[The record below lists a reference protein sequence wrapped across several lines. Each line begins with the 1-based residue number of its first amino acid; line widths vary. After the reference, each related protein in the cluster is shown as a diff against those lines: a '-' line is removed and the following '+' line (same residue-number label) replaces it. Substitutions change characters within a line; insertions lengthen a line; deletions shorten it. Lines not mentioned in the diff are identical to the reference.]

1 MKKLLLLGGLRYL
14 LPVIETAHKLGLYVI
29 TCDNIPDNIAH
40 NYSDEYRNISI
51 IDKGAVLKL
60 AKQLEIDGIM
70 SFAVD
75 PGVLTAAY
83 VAEELG
89 LPGPPYKSVKIL
101 QNKALFRQFLAENN
115 FNVPKA
121 KGFSTYEDAE
131 NEIDFFK
138 FPVIVKPVDSAGS
151 KGVTKVD
158 DLNGLYDAI
167 NIALSNSV
175 YANEFIIEEFITNVG
190 FPSDSDCFSVDSDL
204 RYISFSNQFF
214 DINAN
219 NPYTP
224 AGFSWPSEMPL
235 KHQKFLVKELKRL
248 VKILKLGTSIYN
260 IEVRVGRDQKPYI
273 MEVSPRGG
281 GNRLSE
287 ILKYVTG
294 TDLIRNAI
302 NASLGETIE
311 NLSLPTY
318 NGYWVEIILHSE
330 RNGVFKNL
338 YIKPEIQK
346 NLFEI
351 DLWIEEGD
359 KVNAFNAANNTLGTI
374 IAKFNT
380 KDEMFS
386 FLRNQRDFIRVISS
400 IE

>member
-131 NEIDFFK
+131 NGIDFFK

-175 YANEFIIEEFITNVG
+175 YANEFIIEEFITNLG

-287 ILKYVTG
+287 MLKYVTG

>member
-175 YANEFIIEEFITNVG
+175 YANEFIIEEFITNLG

-224 AGFSWPSEMPL
+224 AGFSWPSEMPM

-287 ILKYVTG
+287 MLKYVTG